1 MAEKPRKKHPLSF
14 AAWLIILV
22 ASIFSVSLLLFAF
35 SYVSFREQQ
44 ENILLD
50 TLDKNGRQAA
60 DYTNALL
67 TDIENVLVLP
77 LFAGDT
83 GSFFEEAAVYAQT
96 GEKSAA
102 YSQSVRQSLQMLFNY
117 KTTIHA
123 VVFYVPGRGSDSVL
137 RGVNNLSLSPPAGQP
152 WYDACAADLNGGPVL
167 VSTYKLYASDY
178 GGRDTYVFGVA
189 RSVIDVDNSR
199 VAGVLQIGINETT
212 LYSFLK
218 NALTLPGQELVVADG
233 EGRIISSTDRTAVG
247 KLLSETAFTA
257 VLGEAGDAQSLISEA
272 VVSWTGWKV
281 YSIVPTES
289 VTRQVNQT
297 IGAVLL
303 VMLLLLFLSLL
314 LIFAIS
320 SRLVRPMQTL
330 TGEMKKVARGD
341 FSVRLREDGLK
352 ETAFLSNV
360 FNQMAEEL
368 ETLVKRKYID
378 KIAQKE
384 LELRMLQYQI
394 NPHFLYN
401 SIESIRMTSLLN
413 NDEEAAQML
422 TSLGKILRYSLS
434 GAGDIVSVRDEVS
447 MLEEYA
453 ALQAVRFDDVYAII
467 VDVDESLYQYKVPK
481 LILQPFVENA
491 IEHGVS
497 CMECGGEILVKGRRD
512 GEDIVFTIKNNGAVM
527 SEETLRWLNEY
538 INSAEEMDRH
548 IGVKNVNKRLKLSFG
563 DKAGVTVGQD
573 RNGRTLITIRFPAV
587 RDSVRLNGAAG
598 EENAGIDQ

>member
-257 VLGEAGDAQSLISEA
+257 VLGEAGDAQRPHQRGRRQLDRLEGLQHCSHGKRHQA
-272 VVSWTGWKV
+272 GQPDHRRRPAGDAAAP
-281 YSIVPTES
+281 VPLPAAHLRYFLPAGPADADPDGGDEKGGS
-289 VTRQVNQT
+289 RRFLRPAAGGRAQGNR
-297 IGAVLL
+297 
-303 VMLLLLFLSLL
+303 LSLQC
-314 LIFAIS
+314 
-320 SRLVRPMQTL
+320 VQP
-330 TGEMKKVARGD
+330 
-341 FSVRLREDGLK
+341 DG
-352 ETAFLSNV
+352 
-360 FNQMAEEL
+360 
-368 ETLVKRKYID
+368 
-378 KIAQKE
+378 
-384 LELRMLQYQI
+384 
-394 NPHFLYN
+394 
-401 SIESIRMTSLLN
+401 
-413 NDEEAAQML
+413 
-422 TSLGKILRYSLS
+422 
-434 GAGDIVSVRDEVS
+434 
-447 MLEEYA
+447 
-453 ALQAVRFDDVYAII
+453 
-467 VDVDESLYQYKVPK
+467 
-481 LILQPFVENA
+481 
-491 IEHGVS
+491 
-497 CMECGGEILVKGRRD
+497 
-512 GEDIVFTIKNNGAVM
+512 
-527 SEETLRWLNEY
+527 
-538 INSAEEMDRH
+538 
-548 IGVKNVNKRLKLSFG
+548 
-563 DKAGVTVGQD
+563 
-573 RNGRTLITIRFPAV
+573 GRTGNPGQAEIHR
-587 RDSVRLNGAAG
+587 
-598 EENAGIDQ
+598 